1 MQYYISKKIE
11 NISFDQAIEKT
22 TALLKDEGF
31 GVLTDID
38 MQSTL
43 KKKLDVDRKPYRIL
57 GACNPGFA
65 NKALQAEDKVGLMLP
80 CNIIVQELDGTIE
93 VAAIDPVAAM
103 SAIAN
108 EDLSDLASEVQT
120 KLANVIDKL

>member
-1 MQYYISKKIE
+1 MQYYISKTIKD
-11 NISFDQAIEKT
+11 ISFDQAIENT

-38 MQSTL
+38 MQATL
-43 KKKLDVDRKPYRIL
+43 KKKLNVDRKPYRIL

-65 NKALQAEDKVGLMLP
+65 NKALDAEDKVGLMLP
-80 CNIIVQELDGTIE
+80 CNIIVQELDGAVE

-103 SAIAN
+103 SSIGNDGLSEIAN
-108 EDLSDLASEVQT
+108 EVKI
-120 KLANVIDKL
+120 KLKNVIDKL

>member
-1 MQYYISKKIE
+1 MQYYISKTIKD
-11 NISFDQAIEKT
+11 ISFDQAIENT

-38 MQSTL
+38 MQATL
-43 KKKLDVDRKPYRIL
+43 KKKLNVDRKPYRIL

-65 NKALQAEDKVGLMLP
+65 NKALDAEDKVGLMLP
-80 CNIIVQELDGTIE
+80 CNIIVQELDGAVE

-103 SAIAN
+103 SSIGNDGLSEIAN
-108 EDLSDLASEVQT
+108 EVKI
-120 KLANVIDKL
+120 KLKNVVDKL

>member
-1 MQYYISKKIE
+1 MQYYISKTIKD
-11 NISFDQAIEKT
+11 ISFDQAIEKT

-38 MQSTL
+38 MQATL
-43 KKKLDVDRKPYRIL
+43 KKKLNVDRKPYRIL

-65 NKALQAEDKVGLMLP
+65 NKALDAEDKVGLMLP
-80 CNIIVQELDGTIE
+80 CNIIVQELDGAVE

-103 SAIAN
+103 SSIGNDGLSEIAN
-108 EDLSDLASEVQT
+108 EVKI
-120 KLANVIDKL
+120 KLKNVIDKL